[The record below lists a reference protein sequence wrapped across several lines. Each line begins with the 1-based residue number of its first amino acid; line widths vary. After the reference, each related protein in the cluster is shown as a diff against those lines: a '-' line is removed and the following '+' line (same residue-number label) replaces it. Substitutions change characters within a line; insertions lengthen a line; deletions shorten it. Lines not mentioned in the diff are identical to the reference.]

1 MEPSHRETED
11 FTGPVGRNQPR
22 SVWSSTRS
30 TLLSAGTKDC
40 HTKPTAITSHITDLL
55 HAHSSH
61 GWFSGETGLEV
72 AQDFLHTLSKQVPC
86 NVYTCVVD
94 HTMTPTVIQPPDYL
108 VNVI

>member
-40 HTKPTAITSHITDLL
+40 HTKPTATTSHITDLL
-55 HAHSSH
+55 HAHGRH
-61 GWFSGETGLEV
+61 GRLSGETGLEV
-72 AQDFLHTLSKQVPC
+72 AQDFLHTLSKQAPC
-86 NVYTCVVD
+86 HVKTYVVN
-94 HTMTPTVIQPPDYL
+94 HTMKATVIQPPDYL